1 MINAKF
7 TIFELNSDVMASITL
22 NNSSLKRYIDLFKN
36 IDLKSKKKI
45 IVGLTESINETNIS
59 PSNNLSSLFGAWEDN
74 RDSDEIINDI
84 KSSRVNNRDIEK
96 F

>member
-1 MINAKF
+1 
-7 TIFELNSDVMASITL
+7 MASITL

-45 IVGLTESINETNIS
+45 IVGLTESINETDIS